1 MQVKPSDQEC
11 MVQLAAGNQGALQPL
26 FSRYA
31 PLVFHLAS
39 QSLDP
44 ASAEDIVQD
53 VFLTVW
59 RKAAAFDPGR
69 GSLRSWLLQITHFRI
84 LNELRRR
91 SRRPAIDPEAGEW
104 AIEELRDEGGEPAEM
119 AWRQFRQEAV
129 RAAVGR
135 LPPSQRQ
142 ALSLAF
148 FEELSHDQVASVLNL
163 PLGTVKTRIRSAMQ
177 KLRYM
182 LAPLGVAL
190 VALAVVAGLA
200 IRSQLHL
207 AVAQRTGRALSFVT
221 ASDITLL
228 HLAPAPGLPAQT
240 HGSYRGRAGTPL
252 AVVALHSFPPA
263 PTGKSYQ
270 VWIRQHGRWIR
281 AGAVRP
287 DALGNSLLIGEG
299 PSFNELPEAIEVTVE
314 PLAAGSIPSG
324 PVVVQW
330 SK

>member
-1 MQVKPSDQEC
+1 MQDKPSDQEC
-11 MVQLAAGNQGALQPL
+11 MLQLAAQNQEALQPL

-44 ASAEDIVQD
+44 GSAEDIVQD

-69 GSLRSWLLQITHFRI
+69 GSFRSWLLQITHFRI

-91 SRRPAIDPEAGEW
+91 SRRPAIDPEAGEV
-104 AIEELRDEGGEPAEM
+104 EELRDESGEPAET
-119 AWRQFRQEAV
+119 AWRQFRREAV

-148 FEELSHDQVASVLNL
+148 FEELSHDQVAIALNL
-163 PLGTVKTRIRSAMQ
+163 PLGTVKTRIRSALQ

-182 LAPLGVAL
+182 LAPLGVTL
-190 VALAVVAGLA
+190 VALAVLAGLA
-200 IRSQLHL
+200 IRSQLHF

-228 HLAPAPGLPAQT
+228 HLAPAPGVPVQT

-263 PTGKSYQ
+263 PAGKSYQ
-270 VWIRQHGRWIR
+270 VWVRQRGHWIR
-281 AGAVRP
+281 AGGVKP
-287 DALGNSLLIGEG
+287 DALGNSILIGEG

-314 PLAAGSIPSG
+314 PLAAVPVPSG

-330 SK
+330 PGK